1 MLLPQTEADA
11 DPTKIKGLRR
21 IPPGFT
27 RGLNLGGET
36 DDFDD
41 IALNADGSSVAAQ
54 VVEVRCPYFIH
65 RFAATDIA

>member
-1 MLLPQTEADA
+1 MLLPQTEADS

-21 IPPGFT
+21 IPPGFS

-41 IALNADGSSVAAQ
+41 IALNADGSSVDVQ
-54 VVEVRCPYFIH
+54 VVEVRWLNFIY
-65 RFAATDIA
+65 RFTEIDTA